1 MKLDSKNNTF
11 HIEADVNS
19 DSNDENAEFLTLEN
33 VTPKLEKPW
42 WRYGHL
48 VQLNIFLLG
57 GILAQVTS
65 GYDGSMMNSL
75 QSLPSWQQYFNHP
88 SGSILSTMSNGIAIG
103 TLITIPVA
111 WWLCDYFGRRKTVIL
126 GCAVVILGAIIQ
138 GCAKNFGMFTGAR
151 ILLGVG
157 SCLSSAAASPLLAET
172 AYPSQ
177 RAMVT
182 ALLVASWPLG
192 SFTAALVTWGPYHSS
207 MKTNN
212 WSWRLP
218 SLLQC
223 FFPAIQLVIAFF
235 GPESPRWLISKGHE
249 DKALAIFV
257 KYHAGGDES
266 SKLVAYEMAEIKT
279 IIEQERIQM
288 KNKFAEWFKSKQR
301 VRRFFI
307 VCAVPAMAQLCGNAL
322 TSYYLPIV
330 LKNIGISNPN
340 DQLKINIGLTVYG
353 LVWSVSVGSNVNR
366 FPRRV
371 MFIGGY
377 ILMCIAYVI
386 WTALSAVNQQQNF
399 ENKGLGKGVVA
410 MIFLFTGFYHI
421 VSPVGSTYVMEVA
434 PFHLRAQASTIYQ
447 LSGNI
452 IGFFNNYVNN
462 IAMVAITWRYYIV
475 WCVWL
480 VVQMNIVYWIFPE
493 TRGLGLEE
501 VAQVFGEDV
510 SAGYSAGDTA
520 LRYGLDVALK
530 PSISHE
536 ESVDH
541 DLSKQESPEV
551 STK

>member
-33 VTPKLEKPW
+33 VTPKLEKPCS
-42 WRYGHL
+42 
-48 VQLNIFLLG
+48 IFSFC
-57 GILAQVTS
+57 LAQVTS

-88 SGSILSTMSNGIAIG
+88 SGSILSTMSN
-103 TLITIPVA
+103 
-111 WWLCDYFGRRKTVIL
+111 
-126 GCAVVILGAIIQ
+126 VVILVAIIQ

-182 ALLVASWPLG
+182 ALLVVLWPLG
-192 SFTAALVTWGPYHSS
+192 SFTVAL
-207 MKTNN
+207 TNN

-218 SLLQC
+218 SLLQS
-223 FFPAIQLVIAFF
+223 IAFF
-235 GPESPRWLISKGHE
+235 GPESPRWLISK
-249 DKALAIFV
+249 AIFV

-266 SKLVAYEMAEIKT
+266 SKLT

-288 KNKFAEWFKSKQR
+288 KNKFAEWFKTKQR

-307 VCAVPAMAQLCGNAL
+307 LCGNAL

-353 LVWSVSVGSNVNR
+353 LVWSVSVG
-366 FPRRV
+366 V

-377 ILMCIAYVI
+377 ILMFIAYVI
-386 WTALSAVNQQQNF
+386 WTALSA
-399 ENKGLGKGVVA
+399 NKGLGKGVVA
-410 MIFLFTGFYHI
+410 MIFLFTGFFHI

-447 LSGNI
+447 LSGNN

-501 VAQVFGEDV
+501 DV
-510 SAGYSAGDTA
+510 SAGNSAGDTA